1 MTILKTAALTLALLA
16 GASAP
21 AAAQYRMGNV
31 NNGRDGGAGAAQ
43 PALNLTPDQQARI
56 SALRDAAMTKA
67 APLRAQMQT
76 KMTEMKQ
83 LWSSANPDRQA
94 ILAKQD
100 EMDSIHRQMRTIW
113 TDFGLQV
120 HSILT
125 PEQRAT
131 WVQNHKGMV
140 GMGPGMGLGMGMGKG
155 RHMGGGA
162 DGGAGMWG
170 ECAGCPMCPGG
181 QQ

>member
-1 MTILKTAALTLALLA
+1 MTMLKTAALTLALLA
-16 GASAP
+16 GATVP
-21 AAAQYRMGNV
+21 AAAQYRMGNTS
-31 NNGRDGGAGAAQ
+31 NGREGVAGPAQ
-43 PALNLTPDQQARI
+43 PALNLTPDQQSRI
-56 SALRDAAMTKA
+56 TALRDAAMTKA
-67 APLRAQMQT
+67 APLRAQMQS

-100 EMDSIHRQMRTIW
+100 EMDSLHRQMRTIW

-131 WVQNHKGMV
+131 WVSQKGMM
-140 GMGPGMGLGMGMGKG
+140 GMGPGMGMGPRMGN
-155 RHMGGGA
+155 A
-162 DGGAGMWG
+162 DGGAGGMWG
-170 ECAGCPMCPGG
+170 DCSGCPMCSGN

>member
-1 MTILKTAALTLALLA
+1 MKTLKTAALTLALLA
-16 GASAP
+16 GVSAP
-21 AAAQYRMGNV
+21 AAAQYRMGNT
-31 NNGRDGGAGAAQ
+31 NNGRESGAGAAQ
-43 PALNLTPDQQARI
+43 PALNLTPDQKSRI

-67 APLRAQMQT
+67 APLRAQMQS
-76 KMTEMKQ
+76 KMLEMKQ

-100 EMDSIHRQMRTIW
+100 EMDSIHRQMRTVW

-125 PEQRAT
+125 PEQRVV
-131 WVQNHKGMV
+131 WLQSQKGMM
-140 GMGPGMGLGMGMGKG
+140 GMGPGMGGH
-155 RHMGGGA
+155 HMGGGA
-162 DGGAGMWG
+162 DAGAGMWGG